1 MQFIKA
7 HLISLLCGVGAI
19 AALAVGILGMMAT
32 SVVDEMNKRV
42 SDTGARE
49 IRSLAADPQNE
60 RKIEAERAK
69 GEKFEEE
76 YQRTLAAAYGINQ
89 RGPLMAGVFPKPDK
103 ESTKFQFVEVYE
115 RALRRLP
122 IGLIAGTLPTNEEVE
137 DERQNVL
144 DLQLLEAE
152 QLEEGG
158 QRAPAITQRNAALPR
173 ARPPPAVVGGGATMM
188 GAGGRGSLRMAGG
201 AGVRGGGG
209 RFAGAMGAGAP
220 ARAARGGE
228 PKYDPVYR
236 ANVSKAKSIRCYV
249 DPPTFH
255 VSPIVN
261 VTSAPPPDQMWF
273 AQVSLWVQ
281 QDLVAAIA
289 RVNEAAARQVTDG
302 DAYVEQMP
310 VKRIELLRVLGY
322 QAPGGLLSFPGGD
335 TGGVRSESFTGQT
348 CNDQFD
354 VVRFVLVVVVDQ
366 RDVLQLIDQISKQNY
381 YQCIGAGYSMVNPD
395 DAQHGYL
402 YGPEPVVRVQLEF
415 EGYMARA
422 VYKPLMPAEIRRML
436 GADEG
441 DDG

>member
-32 SVVDEMNKRV
+32 SVVDEMNKLV

-49 IRSLAADPQNE
+49 IRSLASDPKNE

-76 YQRTLAAAYGINQ
+76 YQKTLAAAHGINQ
-89 RGPLMAGVFPKPDK
+89 RGPLMAGVFPKPEK
-103 ESTKFQFVEVYE
+103 PSTGFEFVQAYK
-115 RALRRLP
+115 RAWRRLP
-122 IGLIAGTLPTNEEVE
+122 IALIAGTLPTNEEIE
-137 DERQNVL
+137 DEKQNVL
-144 DLQLLEAE
+144 DLQALEAE

-158 QRAPAITQRNAALPR
+158 QKAPAITQRSAAASRGR
-173 ARPPPAVVGGGATMM
+173 AAPAAVGGGPAMM
-188 GAGGRGSLRMAGG
+188 
-201 AGVRGGGG
+201 GGGG
-209 RFAGAMGAGAP
+209 RRSPRTVGGKGFAAGAGMVAP
-220 ARAARGGE
+220 ARAVSGGE

-236 ANVSKAKSIRCYV
+236 ANVNKAKNIRCYV
-249 DPPTFH
+249 DPATFH

-261 VTSAPPPDQMWF
+261 VTSAPRPDEMWF

-281 QDLVAAIA
+281 QDVVAAIA
-289 RVNEAAARQVTDG
+289 RVNEAAARQVTDD
-302 DAYVEQMP
+302 DACVEQMP
-310 VKRIELLRVLGY
+310 VKRVELLRVLGY
-322 QAPGGLLSFPGGD
+322 QAPRGLLPFPGGE
-335 TGGVRSESFTGQT
+335 TGGARSESFTGQT
-348 CNDQFD
+348 CNNQFD

-366 RDVLQLIDQISKQNY
+366 REMLQLIDQISKQNF

-402 YGPEPVVRVQLEF
+402 YGTEPVIRVQLEF

-422 VYKPLMPAEIRRML
+422 VYQPLMPAKIREAL
-436 GADEG
+436 GTDEG